1 MADDPEYEDIQTPE
15 DHAQFVKLLQE
26 ALYVAELIANNKT
39 MPLSIQKAAVN
50 IIIEAKE
57 TFAFMYRREWS
68 EIKKIPPE
76 VKEEPGVRHKRR
88 RKGELSKGVIEFTK
102 VVKKDPKYSNAE
114 FKCIGD
120 LDKCKKDRGEKS
132 TLCWLA
138 FFICMGKRIIP
149 FVRHT

>member
-1 MADDPEYEDIQTPE
+1 MQ
-15 DHAQFVKLLQE
+15 
-26 ALYVAELIANNKT
+26 
-39 MPLSIQKAAVN
+39 
-50 IIIEAKE
+50 
-57 TFAFMYRREWS
+57 YRREWS